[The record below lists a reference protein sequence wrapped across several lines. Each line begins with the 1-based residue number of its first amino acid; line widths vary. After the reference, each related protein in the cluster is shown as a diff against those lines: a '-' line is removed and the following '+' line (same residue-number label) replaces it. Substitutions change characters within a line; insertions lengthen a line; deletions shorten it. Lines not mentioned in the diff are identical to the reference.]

1 MKLAS
6 IIRKN
11 SFVLSKIE
19 KLTNALTMFD
29 LPIVTSTLEEIKSL
43 SIDKRRLDSESL
55 RKQAFDIKNVL
66 VNGVTSKSKKSVVL
80 DDLYQKKSKI

>member
-43 SIDKRRLDSESL
+43 SIEVDEELVHKAEELLEEAKRNPNFIAE
-55 RKQAFDIKNVL
+55 KQKEMQKAMK
-66 VNGVTSKSKKSVVL
+66 GKK
-80 DDLYQKKSKI
+80 K